1 MTQQLADHIIE
12 NQTARKDESKV
23 YLPQLTGLRAIAALM
38 VFLHHYNPFV
48 GKNIYLFKFFK
59 EFYVGVLI
67 FFVLSGFLIYTRYIN
82 NFKEKIAAVDYI
94 SYCFGRF
101 VRIYPAYLI
110 IFLCWYIP
118 FPFSPK
124 PHLSEVISGIT
135 LTSIFHANMLLP
147 GHFVP
152 IPQAWSLTCEMM
164 FYFSAPFLLIL
175 LFIKRVKPVLIVLP
189 WILLGLS
196 LYPVLKGTPIYIL
209 GYTFWGRI
217 IEFIVGIYVGYFAL
231 FHSSSQL
238 VISKLLASIKLNMTY
253 FGILSTLLILFL
265 MSLTTNS
272 TNSDFGFFHPVGLG
286 LHHVILPFAIGTFI
300 LGLVEEKTLISQFLS
315 NKLMILL
322 GNASYVFYL
331 LHIGFLEMFI
341 AKFTHSIFIK
351 LIFITVVSVL
361 FYKFIEEPIFSF
373 LQVYSKK
380 LASRLEKSTLGDT
393 VLLK

>member
-1 MTQQLADHIIE
+1 MTQQLADLSQ
-12 NQTARKDESKV
+12 NQIAGKEESKV

-67 FFVLSGFLIYTRYIN
+67 FFVLSGFLIFTRYIN
-82 NFKEKIAAVDYI
+82 NFKEKVSAVDYI

-118 FPFSPK
+118 LPSFPK
-124 PHLSEVISGIT
+124 PYLSELIPGIT
-135 LTSIFHANMLLP
+135 LTSVFRANILSA
-147 GHFVP
+147 GHFIP
-152 IPQAWSLTCEMM
+152 IPQGWSLTCEMM

-175 LFIKRVKPVLIVLP
+175 LFVKRINPILIIAA
-189 WILLGLS
+189 WMLLGLS

-217 IEFIVGIYVGYFAL
+217 IEFIVGIYVGYFVL

-238 VISKLLASIKLNMTY
+238 FTSKLLASIKLNMTY

-272 TNSDFGFFHPVGLG
+272 TNSDFGFFHPLGLG

-315 NKLMILL
+315 TKLMILL

-361 FYKFIEEPIFSF
+361 FYKFIEEPIFAFFKSI
-373 LQVYSKK
+373 QKK
-380 LASRLEKSTLGDT
+380 LTSKLKESTLSST
-393 VLLK
+393 ILFQ